1 MLNDKEI
8 LKIRKSF
15 NGTNQREIFKILGD
29 TNRYRI
35 FRILS
40 NLHQQLTVSE
50 IAKVLKISL
59 SLASQ
64 HLKILEQGKLLKKE
78 KHGQQ
83 VLYKIRLEN
92 KLAQSISH
100 DVM

>member
-1 MLNDKEI
+1 ML
-8 LKIRKSF
+8 
-15 NGTNQREIFKILGD
+15 REIFKILGD

-40 NLHQQLTVSE
+40 SIHQQLTVSE

-78 KHGQQ
+78 KQGQQ
-83 VLYKIRLEN
+83 VFYKIRLDN